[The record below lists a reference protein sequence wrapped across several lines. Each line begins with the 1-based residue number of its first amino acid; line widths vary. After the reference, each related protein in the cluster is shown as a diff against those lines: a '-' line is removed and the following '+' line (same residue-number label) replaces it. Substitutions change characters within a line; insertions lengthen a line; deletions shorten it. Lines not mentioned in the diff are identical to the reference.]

1 MTKASNHALP
11 ASNVIRS
18 LHKQVILDSTSK
30 PKTSMS
36 ELPPF
41 RTDPGFRYL
50 QSPTPDWQF
59 GDGLRTNTP
68 LGKQWKADEE
78 EEFQVF
84 DPAKE
89 EPRDLY
95 KLMTSGITPRPV
107 AFVSTI
113 AKDGTPNLA
122 PFSYFSMCNHNP
134 PMISV
139 SVNNRGKNP
148 KDTARAILD
157 TKEFTVNIISESFV
171 EAANFTSVEAPFEV
185 DEWIGSGLTREPSTI
200 VKPPRVRESGF
211 SLECE
216 LYQSVPL
223 APPATPDEPTSY
235 LIIGLIKLIHVRN
248 AVLDHTK
255 RVVDPS
261 KLRPV
266 ARMGDITY
274 STLGDSFRIPRPQ
287 WESVKGDYNVQS

>member
-18 LHKQVILDSTSK
+18 LHKQIILDFTSK

-107 AFVSTI
+107 AF
-113 AKDGTPNLA
+113 
-122 PFSYFSMCNHNP
+122 
-134 PMISV
+134 
-139 SVNNRGKNP
+139 
-148 KDTARAILD
+148 
-157 TKEFTVNIISESFV
+157 SFV